1 MPGRDTKRSTRALA
15 AFFSFAGTMHF
26 VRPRTYMAIMPDYLP
41 AHRELVYASGVA
53 ELAGGLGAL
62 SERTRGA
69 AGWWLA
75 ATMVAVF
82 PANLHM
88 ALHPERYRR
97 IPRALLYARLPVQ
110 AVFIVWALRA
120 TRYDEHG
127 PC

>member
-1 MPGRDTKRSTRALA
+1 MKRSTRALA

-62 SERTRGA
+62 SERTRRA

-97 IPRALLYARLPVQ
+97 IPRAVLYARLPVQ
-110 AVFIVWALRA
+110 AVFIVWALRT

>member
-1 MPGRDTKRSTRALA
+1 MQGGDTKRSTRALA

-41 AHRELVYASGVA
+41 AHRELVYASGAA
-53 ELAGGLGAL
+53 EIAGGLGAL
-62 SERTRGA
+62 PERTRRA

-75 ATMVAVF
+75 ATLVAVF

-97 IPRALLYARLPVQ
+97 IPRALLYARLPAQ
-110 AVFIVWALRA
+110 AAFIAWALRA
-120 TRYDEHG
+120 TR
-127 PC
+127 

>member
-1 MPGRDTKRSTRALA
+1 MRVAWRRSP
-15 AFFSFAGTMHF
+15 AGSACS
-26 VRPRTYMAIMPDYLP
+26 R
-41 AHRELVYASGVA
+41 
-53 ELAGGLGAL
+53 
-62 SERTRGA
+62 ERTRPA

-110 AVFIVWALRA
+110 AVFIAWALRA
-120 TRYDEHG
+120 TR
-127 PC
+127 